1 MNKHNPD
8 VLSCLANLS
17 NDEVFTP
24 PEIVNKMLDMLPQEL
39 FESSETTF
47 LDPCCKTGVFLREI
61 AKRLLKNQMP
71 GYEKVIESINQKAE
85 NDEELSTDDVCFK
98 KELQQT
104 IDHIF
109 HKQLFGI
116 AITEMTSLVSRRS
129 VYCSKSPNYKYS
141 ISHFD
146 NAEGN
151 IRFKRINHTWVNGK
165 CKFCGANEEQYSR
178 GESLET
184 HAYEWIHT
192 ENPEGIFNMKF
203 DVIISNP
210 PYQLSDGSGG
220 STDAAMP
227 IYQKFIEKAFV
238 LQPKYASMIVPS
250 KWMVGGRGL
259 QNFREKM
266 MNNKN
271 IRFIY
276 DYEDSSECFNGLHID
291 GGVNY
296 FLWDRDYKGV
306 TEYVY
311 KPKNE
316 KEIKTKRYLKTENFD
331 IIIRD
336 SRRQSIIEKATI
348 ENNSF
353 TKIVSPRKPFNI
365 NTDLFNCPNK
375 YPELNLKEKIYSN
388 SVLIWGVKGLK
399 GGAKRI
405 QGFVKKDAIQK
416 NIQWVSKYKLFISKA
431 YSTDAIEFPKLIEA
445 DQNVICT
452 ETFLVIGPFD
462 NKYEQQNCLS
472 YTETKF
478 FKTLLFF
485 GRGTMQVSQEV
496 FRFVPLQ
503 DFSKPWT
510 DEELYKKYKFTQEE
524 IDFIESMI
532 RPMEKVT
539 A

>member
-17 NDEVFTP
+17 NDEIFTP

-210 PYQLSDGSGG
+210 PYQLSDGGG
-220 STDAAMP
+220 TGSSAKP
-227 IYQKFIEKAFV
+227 IYQLFVKKAKI
-238 LQPKYASMIVPS
+238 LNPRYISMIIPS
-250 KWMVGGRGL
+250 RWFSGGKGL
-259 QNFREKM
+259 DDFRNEM
-266 MNNKN
+266 LNDQS
-271 IRFIY
+271 IRKLV
-276 DYEDSSECFNGLHID
+276 DYENFKDVFPGVDLA
-291 GGVNY
+291 GGACY
-296 FLWDRDYKGV
+296 FLWDRDNKGMCQI
-306 TEYVY
+306 TNFHSA
-311 KPKNE
+311 NE
-316 KEIKTKRYLKTENFD
+316 TCTLNRNLNEFEIFIRSNKAID
-331 IIIRD
+331 IIKKISHFQKTNFLDTRISQRLPFGITTTYEPKKNGIPCYFTQKLGLQFVSSRD
-336 SRRQSIIEKATI
+336 VYDPLKILDKWKFLIPKAPIAGQT
-348 ENNSF
+348 
-353 TKIVSPRKPFNI
+353 
-365 NTDLFNCPNK
+365 
-375 YPELNLKEKIYSN
+375 
-388 SVLIWGVKGLK
+388 
-399 GGAKRI
+399 
-405 QGFVKKDAIQK
+405 
-416 NIQWVSKYKLFISKA
+416 
-431 YSTDAIEFPKLIEA
+431 
-445 DQNVICT
+445 
-452 ETFLVIGPFD
+452 
-462 NKYEQQNCLS
+462 
-472 YTETKF
+472 
-478 FKTLLFF
+478 
-485 GRGTMQVSQEV
+485 
-496 FRFVPLQ
+496 
-503 DFSKPWT
+503 DFSKPVGFYYDGNTRIAKPGECCSESWLVAGAFDTKEETLYFKSFILTKIVRFLLLQTVVSQNITRKNFCFVPDLGTYKQVYT
-510 DEELYKKYKFTQEE
+510 DEILRKMWNISNKEWEYIDSRICE
-524 IDFIESMI
+524 IG
-532 RPMEKVT
+532 VT